1 MDFQLAFYA
10 HKKEIYFLKSCWNMN
25 LDLETLLSINVQM
38 HRA

>member
-25 LDLETLLSINVQM
+25 LDIETKLSINVQM

>member
-10 HKKEIYFLKSCWNMN
+10 HKKEIYFLKSCWNVN
-25 LDLETLLSINVQM
+25 LDFETELLINVWM